1 MDVLTVIYNALIANS
16 YIQEQASDRI
26 KYYEYPES
34 GNVEAPYIII
44 YPLDVPKPS
53 DFADSTWLTYD
64 CLYQID
70 VWTKNR
76 TITRELAKQVH
87 QVMWDMGFKPKGSGI
102 DEYDSGIFRDA
113 RRYRGKLY
121 REDFDSISKSFLL
134 NEQE

>member
-1 MDVLTVIYNALIANS
+1 LDVLAVIYNALIANS
-16 YIQEQASDRI
+16 YIQEQATGRI

-34 GNVEAPYIII
+34 ANVEEPFIIVN
-44 YPLDVPKPS
+44 PLDVPKPS

-64 CLYQID
+64 CIYQIE

-76 TITRELAKQVH
+76 LITMELAKQIH
-87 QVMWDMGFKPKGSGI
+87 QVMWDIGFTQNSGI

-113 RRYRGKLY
+113 RRYSGKLY